1 MSSSGQEKTEQ
12 PTDRR
17 KKEAR
22 NKGTVAKSVDMI
34 SAAVL
39 VTLLM
44 ALPSIM
50 TTGFQGFTH
59 GFRSAVRATTN
70 NFSLANVDQV
80 TRAALFPMLPPLV
93 TVMAIAMLV
102 GLIGNFAQVGFNLS
116 GEAMKPNFN
125 KINPAN
131 GFKRLF
137 SKTAAFDMVKSL
149 VKLFLFSW
157 MVYTSVRDHWAQIG
171 MIWSLTP
178 IGSLSVIGGLARTI
192 MMRVGIAWLVLAV
205 GDYVFQKKQTNQQL
219 MMTKEEVRQEM
230 KDAESSPEMKG
241 HRMRMA
247 RKFSK
252 MRLSQAVQEA
262 DVIITNPTHFAVAI
276 KYEASKNHAPV
287 VVAKGVDHLAF
298 RIRELA
304 KDADIP
310 IVENRPLAR
319 ALHKQCEVGDFVP
332 RELFQSVAEVLAFIY
347 KTSKKFNKSA

>member
-1 MSSSGQEKTEQ
+1 MSSSSSGQEKTEQ

-22 NKGTVAKSVDMI
+22 NKGTVTKSVDLI

-39 VTLLM
+39 VTILV
-44 ALPSIM
+44 ALPSVM
-50 TTGFQGFTH
+50 AAGFKGFTH
-59 GFRSAVRATTN
+59 GFRSAIGVTTN
-70 NFSLANVDQV
+70 NFSMANVDLV
-80 TRAALFPMLPPLV
+80 TRAALIPMLPPLV
-93 TVMAIAMLV
+93 IITAIAMTV

-116 GEAMKPNFN
+116 AESMKPSFN

-131 GFKRLF
+131 GLKRLF
-137 SKTAAFDMVKSL
+137 GKPALFDLFKSL
-149 VKLFLFSW
+149 IKLFAFSW
-157 MVYTSVRDHWAQIG
+157 LVFTAIRDHWGEIG
-171 MIWSLTP
+171 AIWSLTP
-178 IGSLSVIGGLARTI
+178 LGSLGVIGSITRTI
-192 MMRVGIAWLVLAV
+192 LLRVGIVWIALAI
-205 GDYVFQKKQTNQQL
+205 GDYVFQKKQTNSQL

-230 KDAESSPEMKG
+230 KDAESSPEVKG

-262 DVIITNPTHFAVAI
+262 DVIISNPTHYAVAI

-287 VVAKGVDHLAF
+287 VVAKGIDHLAL

-304 KDADIP
+304 KDAKVP

-332 RELFQSVAEVLAFIY
+332 RELFQSVAEVLAY
-347 KTSKKFNKSA
+347 VYRTVKKVS